1 MERRSTRR
9 AVLLLITVLACC
21 LTVRSPLMPTR
32 DWYFSVEVAQVRVS
46 VGMAAAPVRNRTVL
60 FNTGQVI
67 AALGL
72 AQ

>member
-9 AVLLLITVLACC
+9 ALLLLITALACW
-21 LTVRSPLMPTR
+21 LAAVSPLTPTR
-32 DWYFSVEVAQVRVS
+32 NWYFSVEIAQVRVS

-60 FNTGQVI
+60 FSTGQLV

-72 AQ
+72 TR